1 MSWAQPI
8 VWISLAILV
17 VLLARAI
24 AVLRSEPDDARGSKP
39 GKGYHVID
47 SSYFSG
53 GGGGG
58 HQSQFRVPRD
68 PQEYAKGFVP
78 KGKEDRK

>member
-47 SSYFSG
+47 SSYF
-53 GGGGG
+53 
-58 HQSQFRVPRD
+58 
-68 PQEYAKGFVP
+68 
-78 KGKEDRK
+78 